1 MMEGNNLKKILK
13 LTAILVSLVVMIGLV
28 AGCGSSQEAKKDEQ
42 KPAAD
47 AKKLTI
53 GLALSTLNNPFFV
66 DMRDG
71 AQAYADKIGAKLV
84 VVDAQNDA
92 SKQVSQVEDLIQQKV
107 DVILLNPTDSD
118 GLVSAVKDANKANIP
133 VVTLD
138 RSVNGGTVVS
148 HIASDNVAGGKMAA
162 DFIVKQLQGKG
173 KVVELEGIAGT
184 SAARDRGQGFHSVM
198 DSQKDIKIVAKQ
210 PADFDRSKGM
220 TVMENILQSQPE
232 IQAVFAH
239 NDEMALGALQA
250 IEAAKKQILVVG
262 FDGGADAVKAVKDGK
277 MAATVAQQPKLIGEM
292 GVQAAEKISKKE
304 KVEANN
310 PVALKLVTK

>member
-1 MMEGNNLKKILK
+1 MKKFWK
-13 LTAILVSLVVMIGLV
+13 LTAVLLSVVFLAGLVSGC
-28 AGCGSSQEAKKDEQ
+28 AGKQQAQEAPKAEEQ
-42 KPAAD
+42 KQ
-47 AKKLTI
+47 LTI

-66 DMRDG
+66 DMKDG
-71 AQAYADKIGAKLV
+71 AQAAADKIGAKLV
-84 VVDAQNDA
+84 VMDAQDDA

-118 GLVSAVKDANKANIP
+118 GLVTAVKDANKANIP
-133 VVTLD
+133 VITLD

-162 DFIVKQLQGKG
+162 DFIVEQLKGKG

-184 SAARDRGQGFHSVM
+184 SAARDRGQGFHEVM
-198 DSQKDIKIVAKQ
+198 DKQTDIKVVAKQ

-220 TVMENILQSQPE
+220 SVMENILQSQPE
-232 IQAVFAH
+232 INAVFAH

-262 FDGGADAVKAVKDGK
+262 FDGNDDAVKAVNDGK
-277 MAATVAQQPKLIGEM
+277 MAATVAQQPKLIGEL
-292 GVQAAEKISKKE
+292 GVQVAEKVKKGE
-304 KVEANN
+304 KVEAQI
-310 PVALKLVTK
+310 PAELKLITKQ

>member
-1 MMEGNNLKKILK
+1 MEGKYMKKFWK
-13 LTAILVSLVVMIGLV
+13 LTAVLLSVVFLAGLVSGC
-28 AGCGSSQEAKKDEQ
+28 AGKQQAQEAPKAEEQ
-42 KPAAD
+42 KQ
-47 AKKLTI
+47 LTI

-66 DMRDG
+66 DMKDG
-71 AQAYADKIGAKLV
+71 AQAAADKIGAKLV
-84 VVDAQNDA
+84 VMDAQDDA

-118 GLVSAVKDANKANIP
+118 GLVTAVKDANKANIP
-133 VVTLD
+133 VITLD

-162 DFIVKQLQGKG
+162 DFIVEQLKGKG

-184 SAARDRGQGFHSVM
+184 SAARDRGQGFHEVM
-198 DSQKDIKIVAKQ
+198 DKQTDIKVVAKQ

-220 TVMENILQSQPE
+220 SVMENILQSQPE
-232 IQAVFAH
+232 INAVFAH

-262 FDGGADAVKAVKDGK
+262 FDGNDDAVKAVNDGK
-277 MAATVAQQPKLIGEM
+277 MAATVAQQPKLIGEL
-292 GVQAAEKISKKE
+292 GVQVAEKVKKGE
-304 KVEANN
+304 KVEAQI
-310 PVALKLVTK
+310 PAELKLITKQ